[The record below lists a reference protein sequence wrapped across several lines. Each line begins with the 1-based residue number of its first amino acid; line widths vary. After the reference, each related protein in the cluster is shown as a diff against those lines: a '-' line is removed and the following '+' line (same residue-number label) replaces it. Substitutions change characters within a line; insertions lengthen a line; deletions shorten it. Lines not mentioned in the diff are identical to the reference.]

1 MINFTKMQGLGND
14 FICTEFENA
23 KQYNLKIFSKF
34 VCDRH
39 FGIGADGLILFGK
52 SKTADFK
59 MRIFNN
65 DGTEAEMCGNGIRC
79 LAKHLYEKEY
89 TDKQE
94 MTIETLAGIK
104 TVKLIVENNK
114 IMTVRINMGKPQTVV
129 GKLPIYLPQSN
140 YNMNN
145 MCKVMFRV
153 SDKEL
158 EGIFLSVGNPH
169 TVIKVR
175 NVKAIPITKYGKI
188 IENYK
193 FFPQKTN
200 VEFVEIID
208 EKNIKVRVWER
219 GVGETLACGTGAV
232 ASVYALYKE
241 KEISND
247 VKVDLDGGSLRIYI
261 NSQNEE
267 AFLEGPAIN
276 VFEGEIDL

>member
-175 NVKAIPITKYGKI
+175 NVKEIPITKYGKI

-276 VFEGEIDL
+276 VFEGKIDL

>member
-1 MINFTKMQGLGND
+1 MIKFTKMQGLGND

>member
-145 MCKVMFRV
+145 ICKVMFRV

>member
-1 MINFTKMQGLGND
+1 MIKFTKMQGLGND
-14 FICTEFENA
+14 FVCTEFENA

-79 LAKHLYEKEY
+79 LAKHLYEKGY

-94 MTIETLAGIK
+94 MTIETLAGTK

-129 GKLPIYLPQSN
+129 SKLPIYLPQSH

-145 MCKVMFRV
+145 ICKVMFRV

-169 TVIKVR
+169 TVIKVK
-175 NVKAIPITKYGKI
+175 NIKETPVSKYGKI

-261 NSQNEE
+261 DSQTEE

>member
-1 MINFTKMQGLGND
+1 
-14 FICTEFENA
+14 
-23 KQYNLKIFSKF
+23 
-34 VCDRH
+34 
-39 FGIGADGLILFGK
+39 
-52 SKTADFK
+52 

-145 MCKVMFRV
+145 ICKVMFRV

-208 EKNIKVRVWER
+208 EKNIKIM
-219 GVGETLACGTGAV
+219 CNTGM
-232 ASVYALYKE
+232 Y
-241 KEISND
+241 
-247 VKVDLDGGSLRIYI
+247 GR
-261 NSQNEE
+261 
-267 AFLEGPAIN
+267 
-276 VFEGEIDL
+276 

>member
-175 NVKAIPITKYGKI
+175 NVKEIPITKYGKI

>member
-129 GKLPIYLPQSN
+129 GKLPIYLPQSH

-145 MCKVMFRV
+145 ICKVMFRV

-175 NVKAIPITKYGKI
+175 NVKEIPITKYGKI

-267 AFLEGPAIN
+267 VFLEGPAIN